1 MLGKQEDR
9 SVFGSKDDHRRVTK
23 EYTPEDAKRDQ
34 DARLERRK
42 LRQHMMFDGSMM
54 NDADMPRERFAVMP
68 RVRPSKTNAI
78 RFFSK

>member
-1 MLGKQEDR
+1 MLGKQDSR

-34 DARLERRK
+34 EARLERRK
-42 LRQHMMFDGSMM
+42 LLMPGRHRMPDGSMM
-54 NDADMPRERFAVMP
+54 FADDMPRI
-68 RVRPSKTNAI
+68 RPSVKPST